1 MGEIIQQVQQV
12 PEYLKKLVGSQVGR
26 LQVISDEAAKLEGK
40 LLENATLV
48 VDKGATQ
55 VKTGITQVVNLT
67 AQARRRSLEAAQK
80 FAGSLTPRA

>member
-12 PEYLKKLVGSQVGR
+12 PEYLKKLVGAQVSR
-26 LQVISDEAAKLEGK
+26 LQTINDEAAKLEGK

-48 VDKGATQ
+48 VDKSATQ
-55 VKTGITQVVNLT
+55 VKSGLTKVVDLT

-80 FAGSLTPRA
+80 FASSLQPRA